1 MNGQY
6 PRFKNSYFYEELTE
20 HFLLTTAEL
29 EFVRSCRGN
38 ANRQGMA
45 ILLKGLEYLGYFPE
59 NLQQVPPSIRSFVGK
74 QLGLLTDLTNQYPWE
89 SSTRERHLAQIR
101 EVTGWLFQLRLEL
114 PAEAELQRLVNA
126 ALNGYFYDLYEQ
138 MTAQLPLK
146 VQTQLDE
153 LLVVPPDGAISHF
166 ESLKADAANPGVNN
180 LEREISKLKT
190 LLAVGVPPEAFRSIP
205 WKVLQMLK
213 RRAWN
218 EKASEMREHPQGVRY
233 ALIATFVHVRLAEV
247 TDDAVKM
254 LVEIIQR
261 LDRRSDQQVYRELL
275 RDLQRVEGKIQ
286 ILFRVAEVVITK
298 PEGTIREVL
307 FPVVKEETFLSDAKL
322 FANRSALFANDA
334 ESSKAAPQHGQ
345 LGADVRSYQE
355 GRSCVG

>member
-1 MNGQY
+1 LSDKGAA
-6 PRFKNSYFYEELTE
+6 R
-20 HFLLTTAEL
+20 H
-29 EFVRSCRGN
+29 
-38 ANRQGMA
+38 GM
-45 ILLKGLEYLGYFPE
+45 LKGLEYLGYFPE

-89 SSTRERHLAQIR
+89 SSTRERHQGQIR
-101 EVTGWLFQLRLEL
+101 ETTGWRSMTSEDKQELEQWLRLEGALSAPSGEKLLDCACQRLFQLRLEL

-126 ALNGYFYDLYEQ
+126 ALNGYFSDLYERT
-138 MTAQLPLK
+138 TAQLPLK

-153 LLVVPPDGAISHF
+153 LLVVPTGGVVSRF

-180 LEREISKLKT
+180 LEQEIWKLKT
-190 LLAVGVPPEAFRSIP
+190 LRTVGVPPEAFRSIP

-218 EKASEMREHPQGVRY
+218 EKASEMREHPHSIRY
-233 ALIATFVHVRLAEV
+233 ALLATFVHVRLAEV
-247 TDDAVKM
+247 TDDIIKM

-261 LDRRSDQQVYRELL
+261 LDRRSDQQLYRELL

-286 ILFRVAEVVITK
+286 ILFRVAEVVTTK

-307 FPVVKEETFLSDAKL
+307 FPMVHLSSTWKVPHSWKRRKCSL
-322 FANRSALFANDA
+322 
-334 ESSKAAPQHGQ
+334 
-345 LGADVRSYQE
+345 
-355 GRSCVG
+355 

>member
-1 MNGQY
+1 M
-6 PRFKNSYFYEELTE
+6 
-20 HFLLTTAEL
+20 
-29 EFVRSCRGN
+29 
-38 ANRQGMA
+38 
-45 ILLKGLEYLGYFPE
+45 
-59 NLQQVPPSIRSFVGK
+59 
-74 QLGLLTDLTNQYPWE
+74 
-89 SSTRERHLAQIR
+89 
-101 EVTGWLFQLRLEL
+101 
-114 PAEAELQRLVNA
+114 NA
-126 ALNGYFYDLYEQ
+126 ALNGYFYDLYER
-138 MTAQLPLK
+138 MTAQLPLN

-275 RDLQRVEGKIQ
+275 RDLQRVEGKIHPLPSGGSCDHQ
-286 ILFRVAEVVITK
+286 TGGHDTRGPLSCRRRGYLPSISAGVAQH
-298 PEGTIREVL
+298 
-307 FPVVKEETFLSDAKL
+307 
-322 FANRSALFANDA
+322 RSTVSTVPPGFDA
-334 ESSKAAPQHGQ
+334 EKVCQTLSAYVAAVPGDASLSKRQPVSSY
-345 LGADVRSYQE
+345 D
-355 GRSCVG
+355 

>member
-6 PRFKNSYFYEELTE
+6 PRFKNSYFYEELTQ

-101 EVTGWLFQLRLEL
+101 EVTGWRSMTSQDKQELEQWLRQEGALSAPSGEKLLDCACQRLFQLRLEL

-153 LLVVPPDGAISHF
+153 LLAVPP
-166 ESLKADAANPGVNN
+166 AA
-180 LEREISKLKT
+180 
-190 LLAVGVPPEAFRSIP
+190 AGVPDPVGSVDSEQLIGPNSG
-205 WKVLQMLK
+205 LK
-213 RRAWN
+213 PDN
-218 EKASEMREHPQGVRY
+218 CP
-233 ALIATFVHVRLAEV
+233 L
-247 TDDAVKM
+247 
-254 LVEIIQR
+254 
-261 LDRRSDQQVYRELL
+261 
-275 RDLQRVEGKIQ
+275 
-286 ILFRVAEVVITK
+286 
-298 PEGTIREVL
+298 
-307 FPVVKEETFLSDAKL
+307 
-322 FANRSALFANDA
+322 
-334 ESSKAAPQHGQ
+334 ES
-345 LGADVRSYQE
+345 
-355 GRSCVG
+355 